1 MALLELTNITAGY
14 DKNVILK
21 NLNLQ
26 VEKGELLSLLGSSG
40 CGKTTTL
47 RLIAGFSSP
56 MEGTF
61 SSTEKII
68 RICLCTS
75 AISVLCFRAMPSFP
89 ICRSMTTWPSALKC
103 GDAIL
108 PA

>member
-61 SSTEKII
+61 LFNGKRLYAYASAQAQFRFCVSE
-68 RICLCTS
+68 LCPLS
-75 AISVLCFRAMPSFP
+75 PYVDL
-89 ICRSMTTWPSALKC
+89 
-103 GDAIL
+103 
-108 PA
+108 